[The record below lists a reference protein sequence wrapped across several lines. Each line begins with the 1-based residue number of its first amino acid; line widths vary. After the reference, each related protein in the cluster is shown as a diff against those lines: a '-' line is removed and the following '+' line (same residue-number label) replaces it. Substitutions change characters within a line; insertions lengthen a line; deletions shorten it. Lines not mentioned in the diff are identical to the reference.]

1 MSVLLLG
8 LDSRAT
14 MPDCYPPTAMS
25 AISSAMPMAVIIRR
39 CSMIACCSGLK
50 GTSKAELHVL
60 RVPPQRRHS
69 QQGRG
74 DLCRGLRIRLTGDL
88 RSSVAEEARLEDIS
102 PLYEAT
108 RAGSAFPG
116 QTVSQR
122 VKRGRDQSH
131 LQALTQE
138 RPAHQAQLLT
148 TTPLQPSS

>member
-1 MSVLLLG
+1 
-8 LDSRAT
+8 
-14 MPDCYPPTAMS
+14 MS

-39 CSMIACCSGLK
+39 YSMIACCSGLK